1 MKVNYANGTGDGSV
15 LWRLGYQGDFTLMN
29 NGTVDT
35 DPADWFDGQHGPS
48 FTTTNTTGIFGLTLM
63 DNGDFR
69 IFPAGVNC
77 GTGSAPPCLYSTIP
91 VLQINES
98 TMTAT
103 LTFHQIL
110 PTNLYNWFGGNAE
123 QLANGNEEYDLCGLG
138 GQNQIGIGSDVDEV
152 TQTSSPQTVWSMQ
165 VTGTNLYR
173 ASRIPSLYP
182 GVQW

>member
-1 MKVNYANGTGDGSV
+1 
-15 LWRLGYQGDFTLMN
+15 
-29 NGTVDT
+29 
-35 DPADWFDGQHGPS
+35 
-48 FTTTNTTGIFGLTLM
+48 
-63 DNGDFR
+63 
-69 IFPAGVNC
+69 
-77 GTGSAPPCLYSTIP
+77 
-91 VLQINES
+91 
-98 TMTAT
+98 MTAT
-103 LTFHQIL
+103 LTFHHIL